1 MKFFFTIYLL
11 FCYLLIN
18 ATQSS
23 DMTLISARTIG
34 TDSSCGH
41 TDNTEINRDTIYT
54 QIHFRQGYSRLD
66 TNFSDNNIRLRH
78 LTSLLDSIASA
89 PTVRL
94 KSVSIKGSASPEGP
108 SDLNRRLSER
118 RALSAR
124 EYILSHTNLPD
135 SIVTILPSDVDWEML
150 HTLVTDTDMPWRDEV
165 LDIISHTPIWIFQG
179 KRIVGGRKKQLQ
191 DLNGGRAWEYMSE
204 HLFPTMHNAHYRIIY
219 EWETVEPIPCE
230 NMPEANADSLSMATQ
245 SFTDTVDSPLS
256 HASGTTYATDITPS
270 AKIRP
275 DFTILLKTNLLYDA
289 ALTPNIGVEIPI
301 GKHLS
306 AEANWM
312 YARWNKASVHKY
324 WRIYGGDLSLYTRLG
339 RLHSYS
345 DRFAGH
351 FIGLYGQMA
360 VYDFQF
366 GERKG
371 VLSDK
376 WNYAV
381 GIVYKYSLPVARRL
395 YIECSLGVGY
405 LWGTYK
411 KHRPIDECDVWLS
424 THRLH
429 WLVPTRAGISLIWL
443 IGKPA
448 CNKYTKG
455 GER

>member
-204 HLFPTMHNAHYRIIY
+204 HLFPTMRNAHYRIIY

-270 AKIRP
+270 AKSRP

-289 ALTPNIGVEIPI
+289 ALTPNIGVEIPMASICRLRRTGCMHAGTRPQSINI
-301 GKHLS
+301 GAS
-306 AEANWM
+306 TEA
-312 YARWNKASVHKY
+312 
-324 WRIYGGDLSLYTRLG
+324 TC
-339 RLHSYS
+339 HSTLVWVDYIPTATVSPDTSS
-345 DRFAGH
+345 DSTDR
-351 FIGLYGQMA
+351 
-360 VYDFQF
+360 
-366 GERKG
+366 
-371 VLSDK
+371 
-376 WNYAV
+376 
-381 GIVYKYSLPVARRL
+381 
-395 YIECSLGVGY
+395 
-405 LWGTYK
+405 
-411 KHRPIDECDVWLS
+411 WLS
-424 THRLH
+424 TISSLESARAYS
-429 WLVPTRAGISLIWL
+429 PTNGTMLSASSTNILSPWH
-443 IGKPA
+443 A
-448 CNKYTKG
+448 VST
-455 GER
+455 

>member
-11 FCYLLIN
+11 FYYLLIN

-165 LDIISHTPIWIFQG
+165 LDIISHTHLDIPRE
-179 KRIVGGRKKQLQ
+179 KNRGRKEETAA
-191 DLNGGRAWEYMSE
+191 G
-204 HLFPTMHNAHYRIIY
+204 P
-219 EWETVEPIPCE
+219 EWR
-230 NMPEANADSLSMATQ
+230 M
-245 SFTDTVDSPLS
+245 
-256 HASGTTYATDITPS
+256 
-270 AKIRP
+270 
-275 DFTILLKTNLLYDA
+275 
-289 ALTPNIGVEIPI
+289 
-301 GKHLS
+301 
-306 AEANWM
+306 
-312 YARWNKASVHKY
+312 
-324 WRIYGGDLSLYTRLG
+324 RLG
-339 RLHSYS
+339 IYVGASISYNAQ
-345 DRFAGH
+345 RT
-351 FIGLYGQMA
+351 
-360 VYDFQF
+360 
-366 GERKG
+366 
-371 VLSDK
+371 
-376 WNYAV
+376 
-381 GIVYKYSLPVARRL
+381 LPHN
-395 YIECSLGVGY
+395 I
-405 LWGTYK
+405 
-411 KHRPIDECDVWLS
+411 
-424 THRLH
+424 
-429 WLVPTRAGISLIWL
+429 
-443 IGKPA
+443 
-448 CNKYTKG
+448 
-455 GER
+455 